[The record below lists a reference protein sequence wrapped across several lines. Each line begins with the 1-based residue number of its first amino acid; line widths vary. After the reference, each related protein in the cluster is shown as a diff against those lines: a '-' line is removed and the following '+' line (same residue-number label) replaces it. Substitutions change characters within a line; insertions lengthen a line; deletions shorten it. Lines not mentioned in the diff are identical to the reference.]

1 MLILCSVYFQIHF
14 SDVVRLGEHDT
25 LTTDD
30 GKHEDIAIDR
40 IEVHE
45 KYVRTPKVN
54 DIAIVYLANDVKFT
68 GKLKFDFFSSLF

>member
-1 MLILCSVYFQIHF
+1 MLIFFSLFILVF

-25 LTTDD
+25 LTTED
-30 GKHEDIAIDR
+30 GQHEDVDIAS

-54 DIAIVYLANDVKFT
+54 DIAIVYLKKDVTFT
-68 GKLKFDFFSSLF
+68 GKSTHSIA